1 MIKTILRI
9 TLGLLAPS
17 LIKKYEKLPSL
28 IFRSIL
34 WFKRQKRGV
43 KVKHIDHEGYRFT
56 YFSRGEPGA
65 QPSILMLHGFSL
77 NKDIWLNM
85 IKSQPQKSLAT
96 PPFEDTETRLLLFR
110 FLSAIPPAIFSQL
123 FPQDLHVVCLDMPGH
138 GDTTRLLGESYTV
151 AAQAKRVHQFVQCLE
166 LNKKPF
172 HLVGMSTG
180 GMIAG
185 VYAAHY
191 PSEVCCLSLLCPAGL
206 KYPTESEFFAR
217 LREIVYSKDPAD
229 GTLLPVNEEQGE
241 NLLKLCLARPTT
253 VNMQRLKGYLD
264 DQRPHKMFFITCFL
278 DISSAKSRFIL
289 HENMRRIRAPTQI
302 IWGRE
307 DKVFD
312 STGAEMLATAIHNSQ
327 VHMLEKCGHFI
338 ALERPM
344 KTAKLLLEFYSS
356 VCERMGDKQPAQ
368 SSPRSQAAAE

>member
-1 MIKTILRI
+1 MDLTMIKTILRI

-85 IKSQPQKSLAT
+85 IK
-96 PPFEDTETRLLLFR
+96 
-110 FLSAIPPAIFSQL
+110 L

>member
-1 MIKTILRI
+1 MKVSEKIFISPPACRSSEGPLAGGI
-9 TLGLLAPS
+9 FVPTLPHCPAFPSPLAEAPQKEAAQPA
-17 LIKKYEKLPSL
+17 LEGPPYGKLPSGTQPTNWPAHHASL
-28 IFRSIL
+28 HTSR
-34 WFKRQKRGV
+34 FKRQKRGV

-85 IKSQPQKSLAT
+85 IK
-96 PPFEDTETRLLLFR
+96 
-110 FLSAIPPAIFSQL
+110 L

-241 NLLKLCLARPTT
+241 NLLKLCLARATMPCCCFGP
-253 VNMQRLKGYLD
+253 NSGFLILKG
-264 DQRPHKMFFITCFL
+264 FL

-356 VCERMGDKQPAQ
+356 VCEHSMGAMPE
-368 SSPRSQAAAE
+368 R

>member
-1 MIKTILRI
+1 MKVSEKIFISPPACRSSEGPLAGGI
-9 TLGLLAPS
+9 FVPTLPHCPAFPSPLAEAPQKEAAQPA
-17 LIKKYEKLPSL
+17 LEGPPYGKLPSGTQPTNWPAHHASL
-28 IFRSIL
+28 HTSR
-34 WFKRQKRGV
+34 FKRQKRGV

-85 IKSQPQKSLAT
+85 IK
-96 PPFEDTETRLLLFR
+96 
-110 FLSAIPPAIFSQL
+110 L

-191 PSEVCCLSLLCPAGL
+191 PSEVCCLSLLCPAGECRHAVV
-206 KYPTESEFFAR
+206 PRRFFRTQRWAQGCGQAGAER
-217 LREIVYSKDPAD
+217 MALA
-229 GTLLPVNEEQGE
+229 LPCATMPCCCFGPNSGF
-241 NLLKLCLARPTT
+241 LI
-253 VNMQRLKGYLD
+253 LKG
-264 DQRPHKMFFITCFL
+264 FL